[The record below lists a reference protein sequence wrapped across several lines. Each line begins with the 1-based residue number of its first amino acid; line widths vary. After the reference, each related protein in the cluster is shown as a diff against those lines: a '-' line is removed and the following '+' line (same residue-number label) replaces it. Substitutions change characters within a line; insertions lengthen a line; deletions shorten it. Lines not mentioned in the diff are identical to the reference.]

1 MEQGSNT
8 FAGHEP
14 PPPVSEKSAAAD
26 LRVDIAAR
34 SHPEKLSPNSRNHH
48 LVLRIERILEALS
61 TNLPENT
68 LPRRFHTT
76 AYGMLIAAGLGGN
89 SAGELASAIALRKLI
104 ELVVNTPDWILK
116 INRRE
121 AVVVQE
127 RMRERFRQVDA
138 VLKQHTEEDP
148 ALSGMSTTLTVACSL
163 ADDLFISHIGDS
175 RAYLLR
181 ADKLHQLTR
190 DHTLAQA
197 LIDAGISQPHSALV
211 RSMRR
216 VLTAAL
222 GTSELPTEPEIQH
235 LRLCHG
241 DQLLLCTSG
250 LTDWID
256 GETISSV
263 LRSAGSADEACRLLL
278 MMNAVGGGDDKVT
291 VLLARYHGPQI
302 PDDTHTTASGGPN
315 KDAP

>member
-1 MEQGSNT
+1 MKPSSNT
-8 FAGHEP
+8 VAGPEP
-14 PPPVSEKSAAAD
+14 SQPEPENSAAD
-26 LRVDIAAR
+26 LQVDIAAR
-34 SHPEKLSPNSRNHH
+34 SHPEKLSPNNRDHH
-48 LVLRIERILEALS
+48 LVLRIERLLETLS
-61 TNLPENT
+61 TNLSEDT
-68 LPRRFHTT
+68 MPRRFHTT
-76 AYGMLIAAGLGGN
+76 AYGMLIAAGLGDR
-89 SAGELASAIALRKLI
+89 SAGELASAIALRKLV

-116 INRRE
+116 INRRG

-138 VLKQHTEEDP
+138 ALKQRTEEDP
-148 ALSGMSTTLTVACSL
+148 ELFGMSTTLTVACSL
-163 ADDLFISHIGDS
+163 GDDLFLSHIGDS

-181 ADKLHQLTR
+181 AEKLHQLTR

-197 LIDAGISQPHSALV
+197 LIDAGIGQTHSTIV

-235 LRLCHG
+235 LRLCPG

-256 GETISSV
+256 AGTISSV

-278 MMNAVGGGDDKVT
+278 MMNAVSGGDDKVT
-291 VLLARYHGPQI
+291 VLLARYHLPQI
-302 PDDTHTTASGGPN
+302 PDDTQTTPSGGRS
-315 KDAP
+315 KDAS